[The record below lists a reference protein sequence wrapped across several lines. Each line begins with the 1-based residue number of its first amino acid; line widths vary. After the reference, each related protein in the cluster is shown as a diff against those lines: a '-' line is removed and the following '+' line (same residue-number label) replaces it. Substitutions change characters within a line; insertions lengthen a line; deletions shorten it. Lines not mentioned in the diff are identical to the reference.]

1 MQILHKLPHLVA
13 HVDEPVRC
21 AQSSSHYV
29 PQFSSAYSF
38 DSSFVLISVY
48 MNARAWDNRFGLFI
62 CWNHFSTVKE
72 AAVMLDG
79 PLTIEQIRLF
89 MDKQRGRTVKPTVN
103 HSKKKKTINKGTIA
117 EIYPRHFIIALIKA
131 PQ

>member
-1 MQILHKLPHLVA
+1 LKGDDDNANPAQAATLVA

-48 MNARAWDNRFGLFI
+48 MNARAWDNRFACSF
-62 CWNHFSTVKE
+62 
-72 AAVMLDG
+72 A
-79 PLTIEQIRLF
+79 
-89 MDKQRGRTVKPTVN
+89 
-103 HSKKKKTINKGTIA
+103 GTISQQL
-117 EIYPRHFIIALIKA
+117 RRR
-131 PQ
+131 Q